1 MNNRVLKTA
10 LLIPLLAC
18 ILAMMS
24 GCATMDFVT
33 GREVNNLY
41 QLKDDIQMGGDMY
54 RELLAEA
61 RKDGTR
67 IDQDP
72 VRTKKIK
79 SMVNKIAFVSHLPT
93 LPYEAAYI
101 QTNIVNAFALPGGK
115 VIICEGLLD
124 PKDGLVK
131 DDDELAAVIAHEI
144 AHVTCRHSTEELT
157 RQLPMNLLLLGGAIY
172 AEAKGKE
179 DLTLALGGVFLIYQG
194 FVVTKYSR
202 SDEREADLVG
212 LEYMARAGYDPRAAV
227 RLWNRAALASGRENK
242 LLSLMSTHP
251 DSGDRAQTLENH
263 LVHVMPIYE
272 RTKRGR
278 LEPAPQHAT
287 DGNANPV
294 QDGTAAKSRGELHT
308 PKTAR

>member
-1 MNNRVLKTA
+1 MNRGTTRKLLCLPLFACVA
-10 LLIPLLAC
+10 LV
-18 ILAMMS
+18 MS

-33 GREVNNLY
+33 GKQVNNLY
-41 QLKDDIQMGGDMY
+41 ELSDDVRMGSDMY
-54 RELLAEA
+54 REILGEA
-61 RKDGTR
+61 RKNNTR
-67 IDQDP
+67 VDNDP
-72 VRTKKIK
+72 ARTKKIRN
-79 SMVNKIAFVSHLPT
+79 MVNKIAFVSHLPS
-93 LPYEAAYI
+93 LPYEVAYL

-179 DLTLALGGVFLIYQG
+179 DLTLALGGVFLLYQG
-194 FVVTKYSR
+194 FILTKYSR
-202 SDEREADLVG
+202 DDEREADLVG

-227 RLWNRAALASGRENK
+227 RLWNRAALASEGENK

-251 DSGDRAQTLENH
+251 RSAERANLLESH
-263 LVHVMPIYE
+263 LAQVEPIYE
-272 RTKRGR
+272 RTKKGR
-278 LEPAPQHAT
+278 PEPAPQHT
-287 DGNANPV
+287 GEGGSDGSS
-294 QDGTAAKSRGELHT
+294 GAAARSGGEFYT
-308 PKTAR
+308 PRSAR